1 MRPLNLRI
9 IAITMCLLVRVSA
22 AAQQAKE
29 PAAAEIFPEEQ
40 RGSIE
45 FGARTFG
52 GDVYGRPDLPFKPA
66 LATSKLNEYSDI
78 QRNLY
83 LRRARISLTD
93 VLGTNNYVSYETQS
107 SFYRNQSH
115 LASFGQYGKF
125 LAQFRYDEIPH
136 TYTDTARSLYTETQP
151 GVFTIPLIIRQGLQ
165 AASSTG
171 TAAQINSSLPSFIAT
186 QVIQGTPFFLP
197 QIQRKAGT
205 GLFSYNFTPDWNM
218 AFSFRREHEKGT
230 RPIGSIL
237 NSSPSASASSS
248 PGTVANRQ
256 SPGVGQELPEPIDY
270 YFNTASATTEFGKRN
285 WVIRLGYLGSFFSS
299 KMSSLVFDSPFATAD
314 IPEIGRA
321 HV

>member
-1 MRPLNLRI
+1 YPSKQDL
-9 IAITMCLLVRVSA
+9 A
-22 AAQQAKE
+22 A
-29 PAAAEIFPEEQ
+29 
-40 RGSIE
+40 
-45 FGARTFG
+45 
-52 GDVYGRPDLPFKPA
+52 
-66 LATSKLNEYSDI
+66 SKRNEYRDI

-83 LRRARISLTD
+83 VRRARISLTD

-136 TYTDTARSLYTETQP
+136 TYTNTARSLFTETQP

-186 QVIQGTPFFLP
+186 QVAPGIPFFLP

-205 GLFSYNFTPDWNM
+205 GLFSYNFTPDWNVTL
-218 AFSFRREHEKGT
+218 SFRREHEKGT

-248 PGTVANRQ
+248 AGTVADRQ
-256 SPGVGQELPEPIDY
+256 SPGVGEGLPGSTC
-270 YFNTASATTEFGKRN
+270 FLQTTASA
-285 WVIRLGYLGSFFSS
+285 
-299 KMSSLVFDSPFATAD
+299 
-314 IPEIGRA
+314 
-321 HV
+321 